1 MSRTIVVNS
10 AVHLNKER
18 HSKVEQEI
26 QEKFPGDKVLI
37 LEPEFRI
44 QVIPSPSEE

>member
-1 MSRTIVVNS
+1 MARTIVVNS

-18 HSKVEQEI
+18 HSKVESRI
-26 QEKFPGDKVLI
+26 QEKFPGDRILI

-44 QVIPSPSEE
+44 QVIPGE

>member
-10 AVHLNKER
+10 AIHLTKEVR
-18 HSKVEQEI
+18 SKIEKGI
-26 QEKFPGDKVLI
+26 QEKFPDDRILL

-44 QVIPSPSEE
+44 QQIVPKE

>member
-10 AVHLNKER
+10 AIHLTKETR
-18 HSKVEQEI
+18 PKIEKKI
-26 QEKFPGDKVLI
+26 QEKFPDDRILI

-44 QVIPSPSEE
+44 QQIVPEK